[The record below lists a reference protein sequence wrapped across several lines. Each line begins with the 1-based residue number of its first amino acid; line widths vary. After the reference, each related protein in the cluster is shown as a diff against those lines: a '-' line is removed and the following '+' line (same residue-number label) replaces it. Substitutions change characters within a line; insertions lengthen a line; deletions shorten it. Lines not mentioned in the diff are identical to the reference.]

1 MFPFRFKNI
10 KRIRTIVEIAI
21 KYGFK
26 DVIYR
31 IAPIRKF
38 IPSKLRAKVL
48 EGSTEERVR
57 MALDELGG
65 TFVKLGQFMSLRT
78 DILSERFTMELSK
91 LQDEVEPVAF
101 SEIEEMLAEELGGPV
116 EKVFYSFNKKTI
128 AAASL
133 AQVYKAEIKKGKTV
147 VIKVLR
153 PGIKD
158 LVESDLSIL
167 TDLARLV
174 ERYIPEAKQYQ
185 PREII
190 KELDRNL
197 KRELNF
203 SAESRALQKFRDNF
217 KDEEDYLIPEIYLEF
232 TTSKVLTLEYVKGLK
247 ITDPEVHEKWGLSE
261 EKVLDKIIDFTFK
274 QMFDYKLFHAD
285 PHPGNIIINKK
296 GQISLLDFGLI
307 GFLHEEDI
315 DILSDILIAV
325 INKDI
330 DRIIEVILQL
340 ESVGEKVNLQEL
352 KTDLRFFM
360 DEYYNVSLKD
370 IEFKEIS
377 NELFFIVRK
386 YGLKVPKNLVLL
398 IKTVAT
404 LEGVAF
410 ELDPEF
416 NIIENLKPY
425 IRKLI
430 KKKYNLSK
438 VTKDLTKLLR
448 SYFLLFK
455 KIPGELSL
463 IIKEIRDGS
472 IKVNF
477 EHKGLDD
484 FIKHAESAIN
494 RLSVSLILAALV
506 LSSSLLIQSDK
517 IVPVG
522 IAGYIL
528 AGILGIFILISL
540 FRSRK

>member
-10 KRIRTIVEIAI
+10 KRIRRIVEISI

-26 DVIYR
+26 DIIYR

-78 DILSERFTMELSK
+78 DILSERFTRELSK
-91 LQDEVEPVAF
+91 LQDEVEPVDF
-101 SEIEEMLAEELGGPV
+101 SEIKEMLKEELGGSV
-116 EKVFYSFNKKTI
+116 KKVFYSFDKKPL

-133 AQVYKAEIKKGKTV
+133 AQVYKAELKKGETV

-153 PGIKD
+153 PGIKE

-167 TDLARLV
+167 TDMARLV
-174 ERYIPEAKQYQ
+174 EKYIPEAKQYQ

-190 KELDRNL
+190 KELERNL

-203 SAESRALQKFRDNF
+203 TAESRAIQRFKDNF
-217 KDEEDYLIPEIYLEF
+217 EDEEDYLIPKIYLEL
-232 TTSKVLTLEYVKGLK
+232 TTPKILTLEYVEGLK
-247 ITDPEVHEKWGLSE
+247 ITDPRVYDKWGLSKE
-261 EKVLDKIIDFTFK
+261 ETLNKLIDFTFK
-274 QMFDYKLFHAD
+274 QMFDCKLFHAD
-285 PHPGNIIINKK
+285 PHPGNIVINKK

-315 DILSDILIAV
+315 DILSDMMIAV
-325 INKDI
+325 TNKDI
-330 DRIIEVILQL
+330 DRIIEVILEL
-340 ESVGEKVNLQEL
+340 ESVGEKVNLQQL
-352 KTDLRFFM
+352 KADLRFFM
-360 DEYYNVSLKD
+360 DEYYNVSLQD
-370 IEFKEIS
+370 IQIKELS

-416 NIIENLKPY
+416 NIIEGLKPY
-425 IRKLI
+425 IKKLM

-438 VTKDLTKLLR
+438 LTKDFAKLLR
-448 SYFLLFK
+448 SYLLLLK
-455 KIPGELSL
+455 KMPGELSL

-477 EHKGLDD
+477 EHKGLDN

-494 RLSVSLILAALV
+494 RLSVSMILASLV

-528 AGILGIFILISL
+528 AAILGIFILISL